1 MPATAAS
8 LMPFT
13 TRPSRRWGF
22 HRGRGPTTTPSARGA
37 THHQAL
43 RALANRLVGILHG
56 CLRHHTR
63 YDEATAWH
71 TQTDQTAAA

>member
-1 MPATAAS
+1 VSPRTDPSPVPLAARD
-8 LMPFT
+8 LYDQQ
-13 TRPSRRWGF
+13 R
-22 HRGRGPTTTPSARGA
+22 ARDA

-63 YDEATAWH
+63 YDETTAWP
-71 TQTDQTAAA
+71 TDTSPAIAAA